1 MRHCASSFLSPLL
14 LSIFATRRTYVR
26 LRVSLRQ
33 KSKVSNHFLWLFT
46 EPAKIAR
53 NFRFAPLGVPM
64 YAVGQALRYESKLSN
79 DFHQV
84 LTEFAKIARNFRFA
98 PLGVPMYGFGY
109 PFGKNQKFQTIFFGS
124 LPNLPKSP
132 EIC

>member
-46 EPAKIAR
+46 E
-53 NFRFAPLGVPM
+53 
-64 YAVGQALRYESKLSN
+64 
-79 DFHQV
+79 
-84 LTEFAKIARNFRFA
+84 FAKIARNFRFA
-98 PLGVPMYGFGY
+98 PLA
-109 PFGKNQKFQTIFFGS
+109 KIAR
-124 LPNLPKSP
+124 NLLNK
-132 EIC
+132 INKRTVKQRFTVLF